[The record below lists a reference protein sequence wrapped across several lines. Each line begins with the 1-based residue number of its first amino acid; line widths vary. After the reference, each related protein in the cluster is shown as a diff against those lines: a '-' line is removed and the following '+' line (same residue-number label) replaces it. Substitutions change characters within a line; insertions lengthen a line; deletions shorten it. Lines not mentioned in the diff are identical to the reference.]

1 MVKKVLIIIAIILV
15 ALFLTKD
22 FLISALITNG
32 IGAFTDLSASIKSIK
47 VDLFKSVVDVKGLK
61 IYNPHT
67 FKDRRMV
74 DMPDF
79 YVAYDLGSF
88 LSGTKHIKLMKINLA
103 EFDVVKNEGG
113 LLNLDS
119 LKAIKV
125 PAGGSAGAEKEQTK
139 FRIDVLELKIGKA
152 VYKDYSRGG
161 STVIKEFNV
170 NLNERYEN
178 ITNPYALA
186 SLIVFKALVN
196 TGISSLTNFDLGPLK
211 NMASDVIANATKI
224 ATEAAQDAVTKTTE
238 GIKQLWPI
246 KK

>member
-1 MVKKVLIIIAIILV
+1 MLKKVLVLVAIILV

-22 FLISALITNG
+22 FLISAMITNG

-61 IYNPHT
+61 IYSPRT
-67 FKDRRMV
+67 FKDRGMV

-119 LKAIKV
+119 LKAIEV
-125 PAGGSAGAEKEQTK
+125 PAGAKKEETK
-139 FRIDVLELKIGKA
+139 FRIDVLELKVGKA

-161 STVIKEFNV
+161 TTVIKEFNV

-178 ITNPYALA
+178 ITNPYTLA
-186 SLIVFKALVN
+186 SLIVFKALAN
-196 TGISSLTNFDLGPLK
+196 TSIASLANFDLGSVK
-211 NMASDVIANATKI
+211 NMA
-224 ATEAAQDAVTKTTE
+224 TE
-238 GIKQLWPI
+238 GIKQLWPV